1 MRMERRLPTDIRV
14 RPEMAS
20 LDAAAAARAIAPAA
34 AAAVA
39 PAAAAPAARMKNTGS
54 AIRVVSH
61 YAIPHHATSDQA
73 PLRLVDTGMIS
84 A

>member
-20 LDAAAAARAIAPAA
+20 LDAAAAARAI
-34 AAAVA
+34 A